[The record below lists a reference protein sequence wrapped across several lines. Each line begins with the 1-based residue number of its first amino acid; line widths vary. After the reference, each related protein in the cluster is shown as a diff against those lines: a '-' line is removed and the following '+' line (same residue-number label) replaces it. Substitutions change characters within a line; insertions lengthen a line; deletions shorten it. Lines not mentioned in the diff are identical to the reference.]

1 MLYFFYWIRLS
12 FSVVGLECSFQMY
25 LRANAFHNIIVKF
38 NVVIKE
44 FCLICIDFA
53 QKFSRADGIV
63 VHAKQTD
70 LLMNSPLLLFVIS
83 FIFLFTFLTCTH
95 QVFQFPYLSLF
106 FYSHPSPVGCA
117 QQEYRIWN
125 SSCIYSSNGVQLN
138 STIFATITFSY
149 SFEIPILWTLLCIVR
164 WRWRHIIN
172 GWLRLTVFGVL
183 STD

>member
-1 MLYFFYWIRLS
+1 MLYFFYWFRLS
-12 FSVVGLECSFQMY
+12 FSVVGLECSFQMC

-53 QKFSRADGIV
+53 QKFSRADEIV

-125 SSCIYSSNGVQLN
+125 SSCIAQMVCSSIRQ
-138 STIFATITFSY
+138 FSPQSHFRIHLKSPFY
-149 SFEIPILWTLLCIVR
+149 ERFCVLCVDV
-164 WRWRHIIN
+164 
-172 GWLRLTVFGVL
+172 GDTS
-183 STD
+183 STDDFV